1 MRGDKGG
8 DDVVTDGAK
17 RTPRRFGR
25 DGTRCN
31 VEPGAGVLYELGIGR
46 VVAMAG
52 DNDIDDGV
60 GDDGAAERAGVDG
73 MPLEEERA
81 DKEMDAEAATRS
93 LTEGTVMY

>member
-46 VVAMAG
+46 VVARQEITILTMEWEMM
-52 DNDIDDGV
+52 V
-60 GDDGAAERAGVDG
+60 
-73 MPLEEERA
+73 PL
-81 DKEMDAEAATRS
+81 KEQ
-93 LTEGTVMY
+93 V